1 MKLLNILSL
10 ICSIFIT
17 MIIIYGV
24 IMMIADFMGMTTFN
38 NQLLIVGL
46 ALVLLSGLIGKQ
58 KPGLS
63 MLILFAGFIVV
74 VMN

>member
-1 MKLLNILSL
+1 
-10 ICSIFIT
+10 

>member
-1 MKLLNILSL
+1 
-10 ICSIFIT
+10 
-17 MIIIYGV
+17 
-24 IMMIADFMGMTTFN
+24 MMIADFMGMTTFN